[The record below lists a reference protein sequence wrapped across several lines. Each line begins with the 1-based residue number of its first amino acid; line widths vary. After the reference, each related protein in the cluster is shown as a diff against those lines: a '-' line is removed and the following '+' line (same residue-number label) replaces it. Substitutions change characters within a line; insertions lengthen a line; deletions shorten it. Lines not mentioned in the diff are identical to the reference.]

1 MIYSFTDIQINRA
14 FYLIKK
20 SKNILLVA
28 HRKPDSDT
36 IGSSLALYNIF
47 KKLEKNI
54 YCYCQDSIP
63 EKFNF
68 ILESTNFIVS
78 NEIISKISE
87 IDLIITLD
95 SGNINM
101 TGINKLPFDKIIPII
116 NIDHHQDSTYF
127 GKINIIK
134 GNTSS
139 TAEIIYDILERV
151 GLPIN
156 KEVATCLL
164 MGIFGDTDSFKN
176 SNTTDKTLIITS
188 KLLVAGAKLKQI
200 TKFTLQDK
208 SLSTLKLW
216 GEILSRI
223 KKNKGLNMVSTVITR
238 EDLERS
244 SASYDDLEGISN
256 FLNSIPEARASLVLT
271 EREGEIKGS
280 LRTLRKNI
288 DVSKIAHLFGGG
300 GHKKAAGFTI
310 PGQLVKREG
319 KWKIINN

>member
-1 MIYSFTDIQINRA
+1 MLYSFTDIQINRA

-20 SKNILLVA
+20 SKNILLTA

-36 IGSSLALYNIF
+36 LGSVLALNNIL

-54 YCYCQDSIP
+54 FCYCQDSIP
-63 EKFNF
+63 ERFNF
-68 ILESTNFIVS
+68 LIGS
-78 NEIISKISE
+78 NEIIIGSKILSKISD

-95 SGNINM
+95 SGSIKM
-101 TGINKLPFDKIIPII
+101 AGINKLPFTKEIPII

-127 GKINIIK
+127 GKINIVK

-139 TAEIIYDILERV
+139 TSEIIYDILDKV

-156 KEVATCLL
+156 MEIATCLL
-164 MGIFGDTDSFKN
+164 TGIFGDTDSFKN
-176 SNTTDKTLIITS
+176 PNTTDRTLIITS
-188 KLLVAGAKLKQI
+188 KLLAAGAKLKQI
-200 TKFTLQDK
+200 TRFTLQDK

-223 KKNKGLNMVSTVITR
+223 KRHNNLNMVSAVITR
-238 EDLERS
+238 EDLKKS
-244 SASYDDLEGISN
+244 NATYDDLEGISN
-256 FLNSIPEARASLVLT
+256 FLNSIPDTRASLVLT

-280 LRTLRKNI
+280 LRTLRKNV

-310 PGQLVKREG
+310 PGRLEKTKKG
-319 KWKIINN
+319 WKIV

>member
-20 SKNILLVA
+20 SKNILLTA

-36 IGSSLALYNIF
+36 LGSVLALNDIL
-47 KKLEKNI
+47 KKLKKNI
-54 YCYCQDSIP
+54 YCYCQDNIP
-63 EKFNF
+63 ERFNF
-68 ILESTNFIVS
+68 MIGSSDIISGSKIL
-78 NEIISKISE
+78 SKISN

-95 SGNINM
+95 SGSIDQA
-101 TGINKLPFDKIIPII
+101 GINNLPFAKEIPII

-127 GKINIIK
+127 GKINIVK

-139 TAEIIYDILERV
+139 TAEIIYDIFNKV

-156 KEVATCLL
+156 KEIATCLL
-164 MGIFGDTDSFKN
+164 TGIFGDTDSFKN
-176 SNTTDKTLIITS
+176 PNTTDRTLIITS
-188 KLLVAGAKLKQI
+188 KLLAAGARLKQI
-200 TKFTLQDK
+200 TRYTLQDK

-223 KKNKGLNMVSTVITR
+223 RKHNNLNMVSTIITR
-238 EDLERS
+238 EDLKKY

-256 FLNSIPEARASLVLT
+256 FLNSIPETRASLVLT

-280 LRTLRKNI
+280 LRTLRKGV

-310 PGQLVKREG
+310 PGKLEKTEKG
-319 KWKIINN
+319 WKVI

>member
-36 IGSSLALYNIF
+36 IGSVLALNDIL

-54 YCYCQDSIP
+54 YCYCQDRIP

-68 ILESTNFIVS
+68 LLGSNSFISNDEIL
-78 NEIISKISE
+78 SKISE
-87 IDLIITLD
+87 IDLVITLD
-95 SGNINM
+95 SGSINM
-101 TGINKLPFDKIIPII
+101 AGIDKLPFEKVVPIV
-116 NIDHHQDSTYF
+116 NIDHHQDSTYY

-164 MGIFGDTDSFKN
+164 TGIFGDTDSFKN
-176 SNTTDKTLIITS
+176 PNTTDRTLIITS
-188 KLLVAGAKLKQI
+188 RLLAAGARLKQI
-200 TKFTLQDK
+200 TRYTLQDK
-208 SLSTLKLW
+208 SLPTIKLW

-223 KKNKGLNMVSTVITR
+223 ERHNDLNMVSTVITH
-238 EDLERS
+238 EDLKRS

-256 FLNSIPEARASLVLT
+256 FLNSIPEACASLVLT

-310 PGQLVKREG
+310 PGQLVKKEG

>member
-20 SKNILLVA
+20 SKNILLTA

-36 IGSSLALYNIF
+36 LGSVLALNDIL
-47 KKLEKNI
+47 KKLKKNI
-54 YCYCQDSIP
+54 YCYCQDNIP
-63 EKFNF
+63 ERFNF
-68 ILESTNFIVS
+68 MIGSSDIISGSKIL
-78 NEIISKISE
+78 SKISN

-95 SGNINM
+95 SGSIDQA
-101 TGINKLPFDKIIPII
+101 GINNLPFAKEIPII

-127 GKINIIK
+127 GKINIVK

-139 TAEIIYDILERV
+139 TAEIIYDIFNKV

-156 KEVATCLL
+156 KEIATCLL
-164 MGIFGDTDSFKN
+164 TGIFGDTDSFKN
-176 SNTTDKTLIITS
+176 PNTTDRTLIITS
-188 KLLVAGAKLKQI
+188 KLLAAGARLKQI
-200 TKFTLQDK
+200 TRYTLQDT

-223 KKNKGLNMVSTVITR
+223 RKHNNLNMVSTIITR
-238 EDLERS
+238 EDLKKS

-256 FLNSIPEARASLVLT
+256 FLNSIPETRASLVLT

-280 LRTLRKNI
+280 LRTLRKGV

-310 PGQLVKREG
+310 PGKLEKTEKG
-319 KWKIINN
+319 WKVI